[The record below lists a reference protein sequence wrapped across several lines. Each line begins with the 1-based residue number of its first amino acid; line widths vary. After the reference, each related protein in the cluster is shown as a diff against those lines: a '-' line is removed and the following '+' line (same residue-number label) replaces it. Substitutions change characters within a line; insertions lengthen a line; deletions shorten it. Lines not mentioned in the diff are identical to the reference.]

1 MYPPSYNHNHI
12 PSSSDLSPG
21 MKLPLDGCDESGSF
35 DGIDVIFAE
44 LALSQ
49 LIAFREAVE
58 T

>member
-1 MYPPSYNHNHI
+1 
-12 PSSSDLSPG
+12 

>member
-1 MYPPSYNHNHI
+1 
-12 PSSSDLSPG
+12 
-21 MKLPLDGCDESGSF
+21 MKLPLNGCDKPSSF
-35 DGIDVIFAE
+35 DGIDVVFAE

>member
-1 MYPPSYNHNHI
+1 
-12 PSSSDLSPG
+12 
-21 MKLPLDGCDESGSF
+21 MKLPLDGCNEPSSF

-49 LIAFREAVE
+49 LIAFSEAVE